1 MHVLLSILPTEP
13 LRQPQHPLSESSPP
27 GDLDKD
33 DNVVVVDVKQEIIAA
48 DFEAV
53 DPNGNTLLGSLADV
67 EGRGGGEGGGGD
79 DGRGG
84 RKSGESDDSDI
95 AEIIEEVHHATREEL
110 PLSSIEKAL
119 NRMTNTVAGA
129 QSGQDVIPG
138 TEWSV
143 EQKH

>member
-1 MHVLLSILPTEP
+1 M
-13 LRQPQHPLSESSPP
+13 
-27 GDLDKD
+27 
-33 DNVVVVDVKQEIIAA
+33 VVVDVKQEIIAA

-79 DGRGG
+79 DGRGGG